1 MVDALPVIDTPRF
14 SEHLRS
20 RAIKVDS
27 QEVLV
32 TKFEGSEQA
41 EDFTL
46 PSNCGGFGRIHH
58 FRKSQDGLWP
68 PNPLPIEPAMDAL
81 GLPGADTLQVQVF
94 QNAVCSWRCWYCF
107 VDFDLLSGNRKF
119 SEFKTAD
126 ELLDL
131 YLKEPAR
138 PVVIDLSG
146 GQPDL
151 VPEWGY
157 WFYRALE
164 ARGLGAQVYLWTD
177 DNLSNDYL
185 WRFLNRK
192 QVTELASAR
201 NYGRVGCFKG
211 FDEASFM
218 FNTQAAKELFA
229 EQFHL
234 MKRLLDADF
243 DVFGYATFT
252 SLKDTNLQREIK
264 NFVDRLQEHVHPLFP
279 LRTIPLRIS
288 EFTPTKRRLNQE
300 RERAIAIQENAVA
313 AWLEELK
320 ARFPPDTRSRKI
332 TEHKVNNRK

>member
-1 MVDALPVIDTPRF
+1 MVDVLPVIDTSRF

-20 RAIKVDS
+20 RAIKLESD
-27 QEVLV
+27 EVLV
-32 TKFEGSEQA
+32 TKFDGSQQA
-41 EDFTL
+41 KDFAL
-46 PSNCGGFGRIHH
+46 PSNCEGFGRIHH
-58 FRKSQDGLWP
+58 FRKNQDGCWP
-68 PNPLPIEPAMDAL
+68 PNPLPIDPAMEAL
-81 GLPGADTLQVQVF
+81 GLPSRDTLQVQVF

-138 PVVIDLSG
+138 AVVIDLSG

-157 WFYRALE
+157 WFYRGLKI
-164 ARGLGAQVYLWTD
+164 RGLASQVYLWTD

-185 WRFLNRK
+185 WRFLTRE
-192 QVTELASAR
+192 QVSELASAP

-211 FDEASFM
+211 FDEASFA
-218 FNTQAAKELFA
+218 FNTQAAKERFA

-234 MKRLLDADF
+234 MKRLLDTDF
-243 DVFGYATFT
+243 NIFGYATFT
-252 SLKDTNLQREIK
+252 SFTDTNLSRHMN
-264 NFVDRLQEHVHPLFP
+264 NFVDRLQEKVHPLFP

-288 EFTPTKRRLNQE
+288 EFTPTKHRLNRE

-320 ARFPPDTRSRKI
+320 ARFPADIRSRKI
-332 TEHKVNNRK
+332 TEHKVNNR